1 MDKVSFYNT
10 AQNIAMNIQQHKAE
24 YIFEGSCLC
33 LIITDSG
40 DIYSGI
46 TGIAADNGIIE
57 TISAEKIAVMSVIT
71 AGSVI
76 AKQMILISLNDY
88 SMMKPEES
96 SLAILVKSNVD
107 NGSCEIITSLENSSL
122 AVNLLPQSVIQD
134 LFRAYDSIDQTEL
147 GSPAEYV
154 NGFEVDENNHFQTE
168 EKIIGA
174 PNSLFDNPTDARQ
187 QGASGLQTIQLAAKQ
202 AGYPQQN
209 GYSQQ
214 GYPQQIAG
222 YPQQNGYSQQGYPQQ
237 IAGYPQQNG
246 YSQQGYPQQIAGYP
260 QQNGYSQQGYPQQIA
275 GYPQQNGYSQQGYPQ
290 QIAGY
295 PQYPNGQSLQV
306 QSQKVSSG
314 ETVSGS
320 TGGNAFMKRFKS
332 FMNDV
337 GDISSDIGERSSDI
351 SGLTKEEMLKQAKDR
366 KKVTKTS
373 LNMK

>member
-237 IAGYPQQNG
+237 IAGYPQ
-246 YSQQGYPQQIAGYP
+246 
-260 QQNGYSQQGYPQQIA
+260 
-275 GYPQQNGYSQQGYPQ
+275 
-290 QIAGY
+290 
-295 PQYPNGQSLQV
+295 YPNGQSLQV

>member
-260 QQNGYSQQGYPQQIA
+260 Q
-275 GYPQQNGYSQQGYPQ
+275 
-290 QIAGY
+290 
-295 PQYPNGQSLQV
+295 YPNGQSLQV

-320 TGGNAFMKRFKS
+320 TGGNTFMKRFKS